1 MNSLIQESQHHIS
14 LTTIQ
19 VSNKNKV
26 VILVRGDI
34 VSRKRERK
42 KSNFSLVVRENF
54 SALNITV
61 LNTYSLSKQSLTFK
75 LNDEDLILIES
86 GK

>member
-1 MNSLIQESQHHIS
+1 MNSLIQESQQHIG

-26 VILVRGDI
+26 VILVQGDI

-42 KSNFSLVVRENF
+42 KPNFSLVVRENF
-54 SALNITV
+54 STINITV
-61 LNTYSLSKQSLTFK
+61 LKTFSLSKQSLPFK
-75 LNDEDLILIES
+75 LNDEDLIL
-86 GK
+86 